1 MLNPCQLIQQNI
13 DPRVSTCKTFADGS
27 VYQGM
32 AVALTRYFE
41 NLRYL
46 FTLYVK
52 YSLNPDMEFENKDQ
66 INFIEISK
74 NDTR

>member
-1 MLNPCQLIQQNI
+1 
-13 DPRVSTCKTFADGS
+13 
-27 VYQGM
+27 M

-52 YSLNPDMEFENKDQ
+52 YSLNPDMEFENKHL
-66 INFIEISK
+66 INFIEKYPYNNKRNNHINLLNSRQALEA
-74 NDTR
+74 D